1 MSSPVLVDGVF
12 HLLCCV
18 MEAMNSTAGITVM
31 KIIPASAWKYMLK
44 VYLMLC
50 DSLHGRHSS
59 TITTIPLALFS
70 AACRMVY
77 LAAAC
82 ETKLGVDS
90 VQWNSKSPRNVVLC
104 SLSITYNSY
113 YSYPCTLE

>member
-1 MSSPVLVDGVF
+1 
-12 HLLCCV
+12 
-18 MEAMNSTAGITVM
+18 
-31 KIIPASAWKYMLK
+31 
-44 VYLMLC
+44 MLC

-70 AACRMVY
+70 AAYRMVY

-90 VQWNSKSPRNVVLC
+90 VQRNSKSPRNVVLC
-104 SLSITYNSY
+104 SLSITHNTYF
-113 YSYPCTLE
+113 SYPCKLE

>member
-1 MSSPVLVDGVF
+1 
-12 HLLCCV
+12 
-18 MEAMNSTAGITVM
+18 
-31 KIIPASAWKYMLK
+31 
-44 VYLMLC
+44 MLC

-104 SLSITYNSY
+104 SLSITHNTY
-113 YSYPCTLE
+113 YSYLVNWNDQIKLNSTSHDNLPSQFGSLLNTFRG